1 VAEARLSTTE
11 RFLCLFTEVRPGEG
25 RTAAL
30 MFVNVFLILCA
41 YYFIKPL
48 REGWIA
54 VSGVAALTK
63 MEVKAYS
70 SFGQSL
76 LLVFI
81 VTGYARLAD
90 RWTRSELITW
100 ATLFCMSNM
109 IVFWFLQPG
118 FFIEHLPGTGIVFY
132 LWVGVFGVF
141 VVAQF
146 WAFAADLYTDERG
159 RRLFPMIA
167 IGATGG
173 AVAGSWLTESLVASE
188 LFGTRS
194 LLLVALVPLAASVYL
209 TRIADRRGP
218 TGGGTSAPEKKPDGA
233 VRHTALGLV
242 FGSRFLLAVAVITL
256 LVNWVN
262 TNGENL
268 LFRVVQE
275 HLEHLATGRG
285 ITDEEALLAF
295 TRDGTTAFY
304 GGFFLWVNVVAL
316 VLQAFVASRLL
327 KYGGF
332 GALLLTM
339 PVVALLSYGAMALI
353 PVLAIVKVMK
363 IAENSTDYSIN
374 NTARNVLW
382 LPTTSEMKYKGKP
395 TVDTFFVRI
404 GDGMAALT
412 VLVGVQLLTLTT
424 AMFSVLNIALVAVWL
439 VVSGLVIREHRRIS
453 ASAAANAEA

>member
-25 RTAAL
+25 RTAVL

-54 VSGVAALTK
+54 VSGIEALTK

-109 IVFWFLQPG
+109 VVFWFLQPG

-173 AVAGSWLTESLVASE
+173 AAAGSWITESLVASKV
-188 LFGTRS
+188 FGTHS
-194 LLLVALVPLAASVYL
+194 LLLVALVPLAVSVYL

-218 TGGGTSAPEKKPDGA
+218 SGGGNWTPGKKPDGT
-233 VRHTALGLV
+233 VRETALGLV
-242 FGSRFLLAVAVITL
+242 FGNRFLLAVALITL
-256 LVNWVN
+256 LLNWVN

-275 HLEHLATGRG
+275 NLEQLAAHRG
-285 ITDEEALLAF
+285 ITDGEALIAF
-295 TRDGTTAFY
+295 TRNGTTAFY

-332 GALLLTM
+332 AVILLTM

-353 PVLAIVKVMK
+353 PVLAIVKLMK

-395 TVDTFFVRI
+395 TVDSFFVRI

-412 VLVGVQLLTLTT
+412 VLVGVQLFTLTT
-424 AMFSVLNIALVAVWL
+424 TMFFVVNIALVVVWL
-439 VVSGLVIREHRRIS
+439 AMSVLVIREHRQLV
-453 ASAAANAEA
+453 ALAAANPEA